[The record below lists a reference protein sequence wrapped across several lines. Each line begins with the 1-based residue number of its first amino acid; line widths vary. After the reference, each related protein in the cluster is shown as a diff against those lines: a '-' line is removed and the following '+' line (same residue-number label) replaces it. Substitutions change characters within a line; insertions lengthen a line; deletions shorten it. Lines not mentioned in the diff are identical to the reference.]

1 MSAVGQN
8 EVCGDVERQ
17 VLFTYIY
24 TYTSRKRE
32 PDFSNKNVNLSEDSI
47 SENEPKNKL
56 DKNKQGMSLKKRD
69 LPNNKNEGTF

>member
-8 EVCGDVERQ
+8 EVCGEVERQ

-24 TYTSRKRE
+24 TYTRTSMKRE

-47 SENEPKNKL
+47 SENEPNNKL
-56 DKNKQGMSLKKRD
+56 DKNKQGMSLKKKG
-69 LPNNKNEGTF
+69 PTQ

>member
-8 EVCGDVERQ
+8 EVCGEVERQ
-17 VLFTYIY
+17 VLFTYICIDIY

-32 PDFSNKNVNLSEDSI
+32 PDFSIKNDNLSEDSI

-56 DKNKQGMSLKKRD
+56 DKNKQGMYLKKKG
-69 LPNNKNEGTF
+69 PTQ